1 MGAALLVLAMHSH
14 LRVVTRGNDR
24 PESGPRFF
32 CFPKRGKRSTE
43 RCGGLRLLPGKS
55 GRELHPL
62 PGTAPAFMTKAGH
75 LSVLHDRID
84 GSCLPPRP
92 GPALPGI
99 TGCKR
104 EVCTPSPAP
113 VQRAPRSPDTRWTGM
128 MPRPPANRS
137 DEPPSAE
144 PAPAPSKAVAADDV
158 PHDKRAELPLFIT
171 ARSCQGI

>member
-1 MGAALLVLAMHSH
+1 MVHISATTCRREPMGRTRSFSQPAGAAQLSRIAMASPQ
-14 LRVVTRGNDR
+14 LRH
-24 PESGPRFF
+24 FHF
-32 CFPKRGKRSTE
+32 CFPDKRGKRSTDW
-43 RCGGLRLLPGKS
+43 CG
-55 GRELHPL
+55 GRELHLL
-62 PGTAPAFMTKAGH
+62 PGTATIPCGTAH
-75 LSVLHDRID
+75 LSVLHCADCRD
-84 GSCLPPRP
+84 FVSTRP

-144 PAPAPSKAVAADDV
+144 PASAPPKAVAADDV
-158 PHDKRAELPLFIT
+158 PHDERAH
-171 ARSCQGI
+171 RK

>member
-1 MGAALLVLAMHSH
+1 MTRSTVPAMHRH
-14 LRVVTRGNDR
+14 PGFVQTVRNLAPKARGAFHFLLA
-24 PESGPRFF
+24 PI
-32 CFPKRGKRSTE
+32 KRGKRSTE
-43 RCGGLRLLPGKS
+43 WCGGLHLLPGKS

-62 PGTAPAFMTKAGH
+62 PGTAAVLMTRAAH

-113 VQRAPRSPDTRWTGM
+113 VQRAPRSPDTCWTGM
-128 MPRPPANRS
+128 MPRPPANKS
-137 DEPPSAE
+137 D
-144 PAPAPSKAVAADDV
+144 
-158 PHDKRAELPLFIT
+158 
-171 ARSCQGI
+171 